1 MINVSQQRA
10 LLHDIIAECERL
22 EQERTSRAE
31 QVMGIGH
38 ANADPY
44 TDPYTDGYLDALT
57 AVDAYCTRLD
67 NGMWKP

>member
-10 LLHDIIAECERL
+10 LLHGIIAECERL
-22 EQERTSRAE
+22 AQERTSRAE

-44 TDPYTDGYLDALT
+44 TDGYLDALT
-57 AVDAYCTRLD
+57 AVDAYCTRHD

>member
-10 LLHDIIAECERL
+10 LLHDIIAECDRL
-22 EQERTSRAE
+22 AQERTSRAE

-44 TDPYTDGYLDALT
+44 TDGYLDALT
-57 AVDAYCTRLD
+57 AVDAYCARLD

>member
-10 LLHDIIAECERL
+10 LLHGIIAECDRL
-22 EQERTSRAE
+22 AQERTSRAE

-38 ANADPY
+38 ANA
-44 TDPYTDGYLDALT
+44 DPYTDGYLDALT

>member
-10 LLHDIIAECERL
+10 LLHEIMGECARL
-22 EQERTSRAE
+22 AQERTSRAE

-44 TDPYTDGYLDALT
+44 TDGYLDALT
-57 AVDAYCTRLD
+57 AIDAYCTRLD

>member
-10 LLHDIIAECERL
+10 LLHGIIAECDRL
-22 EQERTSRAE
+22 AQERTSRAE

-44 TDPYTDGYLDALT
+44 TDGYLDALT
-57 AVDAYCTRLD
+57 AIDAYCTRLD